1 MDKVLIV
8 DDNPVNV
15 KVLSSTLAESGYD
28 LLTANTGERALMVA
42 ERAKPDIILLDI
54 NMPGINGYDTC
65 RKLKASDTT
74 KDIPVIFLSALNEIE
89 NKIEGFEVG
98 GVDYIAKPFNQKEV
112 CIRVENHLKI
122 SKLSRE
128 LEHKNQELNEAF
140 EELQVIQEQ
149 LLDINTMLVESI
161 QYSQRIQEAIIP
173 SEAALQ
179 IVFPQS
185 FAYFQPKSIVSGD
198 FYWVFESENY
208 KFLAVGD
215 CTGHGVP
222 GAFMSL
228 LGISALTKIVED
240 QKIVDPGL
248 ILNRIDHEIQRVL
261 KQQSDSTSVI
271 RDGMDIIVC
280 CFDINNQVLHFASA
294 QRPLLMYRSGQ
305 IEMFEAMRQSIG
317 YDGYHMKTAFMTCHV
332 PLKAGDTFYLYSDG
346 ITDQFGGESG
356 RKFTPKRLRHFLGDC
371 ANQPLAIQK
380 NNLIDLLRSWKGYYD
395 QTDDMTLIG
404 IKIQD
409 KLIHSHID

>member
-8 DDNPVNV
+8 DDNPVNL

-28 LLTANTGERALMVA
+28 LLTANTGERAIMVA
-42 ERAKPDIILLDI
+42 ERAKPDLVLLDI
-54 NMPGINGYDTC
+54 NMPGINGYETC
-65 RKLKASDTT
+65 RRLKSSDET

-140 EELQVIQEQ
+140 EELQVVQEQ

-173 SEAALQ
+173 SETDLQ
-179 IVFPQS
+179 SVFPQS
-185 FAYFQPKSIVSGD
+185 FAFFQPKSIVSGD
-198 FYWVFESENY
+198 FYWVYESENLR
-208 KFLAVGD
+208 FLAVGD

-228 LGISALTKIVED
+228 LGINALTKIIED
-240 QKIVDPGL
+240 QKILDPGL
-248 ILNRIDHEIQRVL
+248 ILNRVDYEIQRIL
-261 KQQSDSTSVI
+261 KQHSDSRNII

-280 CFDINNQVLHFASA
+280 CFDIKQQQLQFASA
-294 QRPLLMYRSGQ
+294 QRPLLRSRSGQ
-305 IEMFEAMRQSIG
+305 IELLEATRQSIG
-317 YDGYHMKTAFMTCHV
+317 FDGYHSKSNFVTNQIPFFS
-332 PLKAGDTFYLYSDG
+332 GDIFYLYSDG
-346 ITDQFGGESG
+346 MTDQFGGENG
-356 RKFTPKRLRHFLGDC
+356 RKYTPKRLRHLLVDI
-371 ANQPLAIQK
+371 ADRSMDVQK
-380 NNLIDLLRSWKGYYD
+380 KTIIDHFRTWKGYFD

-404 IKIQD
+404 IKM
-409 KLIHSHID
+409 

>member
-28 LLTANTGERALMVA
+28 LLTANTGERAIMVA
-42 ERAKPDIILLDI
+42 ERAKPDLVLLDI
-54 NMPGINGYDTC
+54 NMPGIDGYETC
-65 RKLKASDTT
+65 RRLKASDTT

-173 SEAALQ
+173 SESALQ

-198 FYWVFESENY
+198 FYWVYESENY

-228 LGISALTKIVED
+228 LGINALTKIVED
-240 QKIVDPGL
+240 QKLSDPGL
-248 ILNRIDHEIQRVL
+248 ILNRVDYEIQRVL
-261 KQQSDSTSVI
+261 KQHSDSRNII

-280 CFDINNQVLHFASA
+280 CFDINKQILLFASA
-294 QRPLLMYRSGQ
+294 QRPLLMFRSGQ
-305 IEMFEAMRQSIG
+305 IEMFEATRQSIG
-317 YDGYHMKTAFMTCHV
+317 YDGYRSKTNFITNEIS
-332 PLKAGDTFYLYSDG
+332 LISGDTFYMYSDG
-346 ITDQFGGESG
+346 MTDQFGGEIG
-356 RKFTPKRLRHFLGDC
+356 RKLTPKRLRHLLVEYAD
-371 ANQPLAIQK
+371 QPLDIQK
-380 NNLIDLLRSWKGYYD
+380 KNIIDHFRAWKGVYD

-404 IKIQD
+404 LKM
-409 KLIHSHID
+409 